1 MCSSIRRKDRS
12 KRSKM
17 VCYSLL
23 TSTKPSLAGFALGVS
38 GHLLGQQSL
47 IKGQLTACSD
57 HQYLTATTLGADRQ
71 LQVGMLGTAHLI
83 KKEPSKGDF
92 QSMLKTKYSVLELVH
107 ANLHA
112 QTHIYTHLRC
122 TCACMHANADIYQC
136 NSSCSLKAWM

>member
-23 TSTKPSLAGFALGVS
+23 PSTEPSLAGFALGVS

-92 QSMLKTKYSVLELVH
+92 QSMLKTKYSVLELT
-107 ANLHA
+107 
-112 QTHIYTHLRC
+112 QGPILRGTTGPPEQPGLC
-122 TCACMHANADIYQC
+122 PHQLQ
-136 NSSCSLKAWM
+136 SHSCSSMALR